1 MPAGPVM
8 LSEVIIPELFLEY
21 GEVNS
26 PERIA
31 LLQSGV
37 IRTDEELNAVANRG
51 GQITTMPFWN
61 DLDATVEPNV
71 STDNPATVATSQGVN
86 AGEMTVRI
94 CDYNQQWSAADL
106 AGMLAGSDP
115 MRHIRERTDM
125 YWSRQWQH
133 KLVATC
139 EGTRLANVANNGGDM
154 INDISLQVAGAV
166 TANNQFSHN
175 AFVDAAFTMGDR
187 YDDVAAIAMHST
199 VYKTLEKAE
208 LITFV
213 QPSTVPLQV
222 PYYGKLPVIVDDGC
236 PMIADPNNA
245 GVYKYVTYIFG
256 RGVIAFGAGNA
267 RVPVEVFRWPSQGNG
282 GGVEELHIRKRW
294 IIQPAG
300 HSFTSAHVAS
310 VSPINAELANAGNW
324 QRQVPR
330 KNVPLAF
337 LITNG

>member
-1 MPAGPVM
+1 MPAGPVQ
-8 LSEVIIPELFLEY
+8 LSNVIIPELFLEY

-26 PERIA
+26 PERVA

-37 IRTDEELNAVANRG
+37 IRTDGELDAIANRG

-61 DLDATVEPNV
+61 DLDSTVEPNV
-71 STDNPATVATSQGVN
+71 STDNPAQVATSQGVN
-86 AGEMTVRI
+86 AGDMTVRI
-94 CDYNQQWSAADL
+94 ADYNQQWSAADL

-115 MRHIRERTDM
+115 MRRIRERTDM
-125 YWSRQWQH
+125 YWARQWQH

-139 EGTRLANVANNGGDM
+139 EGVRLGNIANNSSDM
-154 INDISLQVAGAV
+154 VIDISLPSAGTV
-166 TANNQFSHN
+166 TSANLFNHGS
-175 AFVDAAFTMGDR
+175 FVDAAFTMGDR
-187 YDDVAAIAMHST
+187 YDDVAAIAMHSS

-236 PMIADPNNA
+236 PQIVDSHNS
-245 GVYKYVTYIFG
+245 GVFKYVTYIFG
-256 RGVIAFGAGNA
+256 RGVIAFGQGDA

-282 GGVEELHIRKRW
+282 GGVEELHLRKRW
-294 IIQPAG
+294 IIHPSG
-300 HSFTSAHVAS
+300 HSFTSASVAS
-310 VSPINAELANAGNW
+310 ISPINAELATASNW
-324 QRQVPR
+324 TRQVPR
-330 KNVPLAF
+330 KNIPLAF